1 MTATWKVAPCLALGN
16 TAVLKMSELSPLTAD
31 RLGELALEAGIP
43 AGVLNVVQGYGATA
57 GDALVRH
64 HDVRA
69 RLVHRRHRHRAQH
82 HEKRRAEEVLHGA
95 GRQIAGADF

>member
-1 MTATWKVAPCLALGN
+1 MTATWKTAPCLALGN

-64 HDVRA
+64 KDVRA
-69 RLVHRRHRHRAQH
+69 VSLHRRHRHRPPH
-82 HEKRRAEEVLHGA
+82 HRKRRAEEILHGT
-95 GRQIAGADF
+95 GRQVAGADL

>member
-1 MTATWKVAPCLALGN
+1 
-16 TAVLKMSELSPLTAD
+16 MSELSPRPPTAW
-31 RLGELALEAGIP
+31 GELAGLEAGIP

-69 RLVHRRHRHRAQH
+69 VSFTRRY
-82 HEKRRAEEVLHGA
+82 GT
-95 GRQIAGADF
+95 GRNIGENPG